1 MVGEQRRGSVRT
13 CQEAAVLD
21 LHEIYERLLGMG
33 MEYGAKS
40 VDHQLNSRLN

>member
-1 MVGEQRRGSVRT
+1 MVGEQRRGRVCT

-21 LHEIYERLLGMG
+21 LHEIYERLLGIE

-40 VDHQLNSRLN
+40 VDPQLNLRLN